1 MNFHND
7 NEKIKIK
14 QIKPKDK
21 FENIKSDYFIK
32 KVFDL
37 LQMKKK
43 LEIIKYN
50 KSVQKRININV
61 NNYKEY
67 SEIYS
72 SIEIEIKLMK
82 NKYGSFINGGENEKE
97 YYHIY
102 YNDNKKEEIKSTYLY
117 ENDKVSKINIII
129 DYQVTSFKGLF
140 LDCKCIESIYF
151 KKFYRNNITRICWM
165 FNECK
170 SLKE

>member
-21 FENIKSDYFIK
+21 YENIKSDYFIQ
-32 KVFDL
+32 KVF
-37 LQMKKK
+37 
-43 LEIIKYN
+43 
-50 KSVQKRININV
+50 

-72 SIEIEIKLMK
+72 LIEIEIKPAN
-82 NKYGSFINGGENEKE
+82 NKYGKFINISEENKK

-102 YNDNKKEEIKSTYLY
+102 FNNNKEEIKINHL
-117 ENDKVSKINIII
+117 DKNEIVKAIKIII
-129 DYQVTSFKGLF
+129 DNQVKSFRDLF
-140 LDCKCIESIYF
+140 DDCKCIESINF
-151 KKFYRNNITRICWM
+151 KKFYRNNITNMYSM
-165 FNECK
+165 FSECT
-170 SLKE
+170 SLKELNLNNFNTNNVTNMSHMFSKCSSLED